1 MDKIYYDAQ
10 AVGKRIKEIRK
21 KHGYTQAK
29 LAEALMVSVNTVSN
43 IENGV
48 TVCMPEYIML
58 MCQIFNIS
66 ADYFYF
72 GREKMLFDDRGSEI
86 VDILRKCSDNDKE
99 KIKNIIKIMV
109 E

>member
-1 MDKIYYDAQ
+1 MDRIYYDAQ
-10 AVGKRIKEIRK
+10 TVGKRIRDIRK
-21 KHGYTQAK
+21 KYGYTQSK
-29 LAEALMVSVNTVSN
+29 LAEELMVSINTVSN

-48 TVCMPEYIML
+48 TVCMPEYIMI

-72 GREKMLFDDRGSEI
+72 GREKMLFDDSGNEI
-86 VDILRKCSDNDKE
+86 GDILRKCSDNEKE
-99 KIKNIIKIMV
+99 KIKNIIKIML